1 MLKNKDSITAGANL
15 DQIIPINGMLK
26 NLVDG
31 YKKPCADQIIPI
43 NGMLKNKLNVL
54 PVSKSDQIIPI
65 NGMLKNVHRYQFV

>member
-43 NGMLKNKLNVL
+43 NGMLK
-54 PVSKSDQIIPI
+54 
-65 NGMLKNVHRYQFV
+65 Y